1 MQKTERD
8 FASPTTEA
16 VFNRTRLE
24 MSRVFTKAGMKTEKV
39 LFQWGL
45 LLLVVGF
52 LLGRALI
59 LMKIMPFAL
68 PFFAAVM
75 AIKKE
80 KAPLASLAVLAGAFS
95 VSIQNGGTVF
105 ATLFVFLLIHRFSGM
120 LTIDPLKKLPFT
132 VFIAMLLTKLTI
144 FYVFT
149 KEFTRIELHFN
160 HDFLAKRALNFI
172 PKAKTIVKNRRS
184 DFSYYFVGICYDG
197 DNRVDD
203 LRSFG

>member
-105 ATLFVFLLIHRFSGM
+105 ATLFVFLLIHRFSGI
-120 LTIDPLKKLPFT
+120 LTMDPLKKLPFT
-132 VFIAMLLTKLTI
+132 VFSAMLLTKLTI
-144 FYVFT
+144 FMCLP
-149 KEFTRIELHFN
+149 RNSPCMILH
-160 HDFLAKRALNFI
+160 LWQ
-172 PKAKTIVKNRRS
+172 
-184 DFSYYFVGICYDG
+184 
-197 DNRVDD
+197 
-203 LRSFG
+203 